1 MGLLLDVKV
10 NVNDLSSV
18 VCDMADITDR
28 TQSLWD
34 EPKDEDNSIF
44 TVKDCLD
51 EVMHFLEGLEGQ
63 VEEQYTDYEDD
74 HGE

>member
-1 MGLLLDVKV
+1 MLIKI
-10 NVNDLSSV
+10 NVNPNNLNSAM
-18 VCDMADITDR
+18 CDMQDIKDR

-34 EPKDEDNSIF
+34 ASKDEDNSIF

-63 VEEQYTDYEDD
+63 VKEQYPDYEDD
-74 HGE
+74 HGG

>member
-1 MGLLLDVKV
+1 MGLLLDVEV

-18 VCDMADITDR
+18 VCDMSDIIDR

-51 EVMHFLEGLEGQ
+51 EVMHFLKGLEGQ
-63 VEEQYTDYEDD
+63 VNE
-74 HGE
+74 